1 MTIEE
6 MRRGA
11 EITCQLDMT
20 DEELALA
27 IKTNALALA
36 YIEGKGERWGLA
48 ITPLKYEKECLERYA
63 FYRKTWRDN

>member
-27 IKTNALALA
+27 SLHQETMLTQGSEPGFFQIDD
-36 YIEGKGERWGLA
+36 EGND
-48 ITPLKYEKECLERYA
+48 I
-63 FYRKTWRDN
+63 